1 MALGKDD
8 DRPNKKQEYLFHG
21 LLNVIRRLKITHI
34 YISVSE
40 WQHTREVGLT
50 LSLHY
55 AKLSAL
61 LFETPPVCTIT
72 GDHLC
77 AGGLSCPSL
86 VRNKW

>member
-1 MALGKDD
+1 MGKGDD
-8 DRPNKKQEYLFHG
+8 GPNKKREYLFHG
-21 LLNVIRRLKITHI
+21 LHNVIRRLKITHI

-55 AKLSAL
+55 AKLSAI
-61 LFETPPVCTIT
+61 LFENPPVFFIA
-72 GDHLC
+72 GHHLF